1 MAAENGAANGGD
13 KPEPKKESS
22 HSDHRDEFVASEGLS
37 SAGEAGGGAAQPNV
51 RGGGGVLL
59 AGGGRLGAR
68 PALQAPPGCAW

>member
-37 SAGEAGGGAAQPNV
+37 SAGEAA
-51 RGGGGVLL
+51 
-59 AGGGRLGAR
+59 
-68 PALQAPPGCAW
+68 